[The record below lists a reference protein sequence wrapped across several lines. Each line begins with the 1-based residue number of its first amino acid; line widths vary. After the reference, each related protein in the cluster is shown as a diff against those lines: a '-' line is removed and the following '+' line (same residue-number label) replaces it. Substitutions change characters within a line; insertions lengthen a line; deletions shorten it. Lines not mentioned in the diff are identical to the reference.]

1 MTLRLNQM
9 LMIED
14 LRNHSP
20 EIVEKLRQLLGSGTP
35 ATADPHRSHFY
46 EVQNCSEVFYIHVS
60 PNTGKVYLLA
70 TWKKDPEPAAA
81 TPPVCPQSA

>member
-1 MTLRLNQM
+1 MTLRLHQM
-9 LMIED
+9 PIVED

-20 EIVEKLRQLLGSGTP
+20 ETMEELRQLLVSGTP
-35 ATADPHRSHFY
+35 ATADPHRCHFY

-70 TWKKDPEPAAA
+70 TWKKDEEAAAA
-81 TPPVCPQSA
+81 TPPVYPQAV